1 MIQPIMSTT
10 AKLYTLNLT
19 NTKTYLFAAIFIV
32 GNLLLPQLAHLVPQG
47 GFIFL
52 PIYFF
57 TLIAAYKYGIH
68 VGLLTAIL
76 SPLANSLLFGM
87 PPVAV
92 LPAIIIKS
100 VILAIAATIVAKR
113 FGKVSLVGILLA
125 ILAYQVIGTGIEWA
139 MTQNFAAAVQD
150 FKIGLPGMLI
160 QLVGGYFVL
169 KTLAKV

>member
-1 MIQPIMSTT
+1 MSTT
-10 AKLYTLNLT
+10 AKLYSLNLS
-19 NTKTYLFAAIFIV
+19 NTKTYLFAAIFIA

-68 VGLLTAIL
+68 VGLLTAVI

-100 VILAIAATIVAKR
+100 AILAVAAAMAAKH
-113 FGKVSLVGILLA
+113 FGKVSLVGILLS
-125 ILAYQVIGTGIEWA
+125 ILAYQVIGTGIEWGI
-139 MTQNFAAAVQD
+139 TQNFAIAIQD
-150 FKIGLPGMLI
+150 FRLGLPGMAI
-160 QLVGGYFVL
+160 QLAGGYLVL
-169 KTLAKV
+169 KALAKK

>member
-1 MIQPIMSTT
+1 MSTT
-10 AKLYTLNLT
+10 VKLYTFNLS

-68 VGLLTAIL
+68 VGLLTALL
-76 SPLANSLLFGM
+76 SPLMNSLLFGM

-100 VILAIAATIVAKR
+100 AILAIAAAMVAKH
-113 FGKVSLVGILLA
+113 FGKVSLWGILLA
-125 ILAYQVIGTGIEWA
+125 ILAYQVIGTGIEWG
-139 MTQNFAAAVQD
+139 MTQNLSAAVQD
-150 FKIGLPGMLI
+150 FRIGLPGMLL
-160 QLVGGYFVL
+160 QLFGGYLLL
-169 KTLAKV
+169 KVLAKA